1 MSIDHEIAEA
11 IDTMI
16 EDIKSFKHFW
26 VLGDHVMYRKVAT
39 DVFNAAKFVRN
50 MVDIVEDVDDDA

>member
-11 IDTMI
+11 IDTMLRDI
-16 EDIKSFKHFW
+16 ESFKHFF

-39 DVFNAAKFVRN
+39 DIYNGAKYVRDN
-50 MVDIVEDVDDDA
+50 VEIDGFGED

>member
-11 IDTMI
+11 IDTMVQ
-16 EDIKSFKHFW
+16 DIKSFKHFF

-39 DVFNAAKFVRN
+39 DLFNVAKFVRD
-50 MVDIVEDVDDDA
+50 MVEISGDVDDDA